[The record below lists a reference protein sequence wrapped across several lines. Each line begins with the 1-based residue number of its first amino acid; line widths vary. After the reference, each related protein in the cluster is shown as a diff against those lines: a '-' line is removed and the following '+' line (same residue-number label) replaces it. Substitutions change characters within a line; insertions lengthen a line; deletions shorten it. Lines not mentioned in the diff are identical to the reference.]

1 MVEGVGK
8 GARDLRTRVTER
20 DRRVSLVG
28 LATNRVFNGEPFV
41 FNPLSPCDL
50 IPFEPQDRR
59 NVSYP
64 SCIPYI
70 YIYISPFPS
79 FVIVSGCPNDWW
91 GRYRIEFLEFNAFG
105 RGYLSLSPFL
115 PLDSSNDF
123 LREDMKG
130 EWTVETGWGRRRR
143 NWKLE
148 RLESVA
154 RTLMRM
160 EKKKKFWL
168 IAGAQLF
175 PWRHLEDTRISIFPS
190 SSGDPRKSNLST
202 PLFLHITPNLLL
214 SPSPSRSRE
223 IGNDR
228 NRGYDKHRWRDD
240 EWK

>member
-1 MVEGVGK
+1 MAEGVGK

-64 SCIPYI
+64 FFSCTPYI
-70 YIYISPFPS
+70 YIYLHSLHLS
-79 FVIVSGCPNDWW
+79 S
-91 GRYRIEFLEFNAFG
+91 YR
-105 RGYLSLSPFL
+105 
-115 PLDSSNDF
+115 
-123 LREDMKG
+123 
-130 EWTVETGWGRRRR
+130 
-143 NWKLE
+143 
-148 RLESVA
+148 VA
-154 RTLMRM
+154 RTIDGADIELNFSNLTRLDGDISHSPLGFLERSSSRRYEGRM
-160 EKKKKFWL
+160 DGRDGVGKKEKE
-168 IAGAQLF
+168 
-175 PWRHLEDTRISIFPS
+175 LETGETGKCSANANENGEEEEVLVDSWCTAVPMETLGGHSYFNLS
-190 SSGDPRKSNLST
+190 LLLSSGDPRKSNLST

-228 NRGYDKHRWRDD
+228 NRGYDKHR
-240 EWK
+240 

>member
-1 MVEGVGK
+1 
-8 GARDLRTRVTER
+8 
-20 DRRVSLVG
+20 
-28 LATNRVFNGEPFV
+28 
-41 FNPLSPCDL
+41 
-50 IPFEPQDRR
+50 
-59 NVSYP
+59 
-64 SCIPYI
+64 
-70 YIYISPFPS
+70 
-79 FVIVSGCPNDWW
+79 
-91 GRYRIEFLEFNAFG
+91 
-105 RGYLSLSPFL
+105 
-115 PLDSSNDF
+115 
-123 LREDMKG
+123 MKG

-190 SSGDPRKSNLST
+190 SFGDPRKSNLST

-223 IGNDR
+223 IGKGMIETVDTINIDDATTSENKITR
-228 NRGYDKHRWRDD
+228 RVSLCLERYKSFRRKRISPRGSSRRLINSIAGHRTSRRF
-240 EWK
+240 

>member
-1 MVEGVGK
+1 M
-8 GARDLRTRVTER
+8 TWFP
-20 DRRVSLVG
+20 S
-28 LATNRVFNGEPFV
+28 NRKIEETFLTP
-41 FNPLSPCDL
+41 SP
-50 IPFEPQDRR
+50 P
-59 NVSYP
+59 VHH
-64 SCIPYI
+64 
-70 YIYISPFPS
+70 IYISPFPS

-190 SSGDPRKSNLST
+190 
-202 PLFLHITPNLLL
+202 
-214 SPSPSRSRE
+214 PSPPAILANPICPRRYSFILHLTSSSPPPLHVQGRLGMIETVDTINIDDATTSENKITRRVSLRLERYKSFRRKRISPRGSSRRLINSIAGHRTSR
-223 IGNDR
+223 R
-228 NRGYDKHRWRDD
+228 F
-240 EWK
+240 